1 MQALQMML
9 SSLTW
14 LGMTSGEH
22 IHDITIPRL
31 TESRLLKSSSHADLT
46 IRSGS
51 YEIKAHKNIVSQCGF
66 FAGACRKDGAFLVR
80 RCLPCLVLPCSSH
93 LPAST
98 SHVLYSPTYSKVP
111 SLIDTRKHKLAS
123 YPCPPTSLALLQL

>member
-1 MQALQMML
+1 MQKMP

-14 LGMTSGEH
+14 LGMSTASVF
-22 IHDITIPRL
+22 ISRL
-31 TESRLLKSSSHADLT
+31 IQSRLLKSSSHADLT

-80 RCLPCLVLPCSSH
+80 ICLPCLLRLDLAGPDLLMFRLVT
-93 LPAST
+93 PA
-98 SHVLYSPTYSKVP
+98 
-111 SLIDTRKHKLAS
+111 
-123 YPCPPTSLALLQL
+123 